1 MNLRQLLDVSAAH
14 DAEYGHNL
22 ASHLPMALVAL
33 KRLGA
38 DEARLTAFAERYAAR
53 LHPAPPAEPW
63 PAGDAWAGRLG
74 DPAAWPAYRALF
86 SEWFDHEGAPSV
98 LPQVLPRLM
107 QGVGAAAF
115 HGPIRAAYALAAGHS
130 HELSDALAYWACR
143 WFSVSPSGSASAPA
157 SPASARGATQRPRSV
172 GAAAALGALRLA
184 PLPGSLIAERMAL
197 AREQPAFVRCVE
209 AGEPAARTE
218 AQRAQ
223 GLRTLAELAATLYAA
238 SGNFTVLHLV
248 TSAHAVRTLLPWL
261 DDEDRPAAVAHYWAA
276 YAAGCA
282 ASGLD
287 LARAVPGA
295 AAAAAAQ
302 PLRSWPA
309 LVEAAVASDDDH
321 LIKIVDVCREEE
333 RHHGGTSWQ
342 AAASRAV
349 VQSAHEPRT

>member
-1 MNLRQLLDVSAAH
+1 MNLRQLLDASAAH

-33 KRLGA
+33 NRLGA
-38 DEARLTAFAERYAAR
+38 DEMRLTGFAERYSRR
-53 LHPAPPAEPW
+53 LHPAPPAAVW
-63 PAGDAWAGRLG
+63 PGGDAWPSRLG

-115 HGPIRAAYALAAGHS
+115 HGPIRVAYALAAGHS

-143 WFSVSPSGSASAPA
+143 WFSVTPAPSLAGVQ
-157 SPASARGATQRPRSV
+157 RATPV
-172 GAAAALGALRLA
+172 GAAAALGALRMA
-184 PLPGSLIAERMAL
+184 PMRGSLIAERMAL
-197 AREQPAFVRCVE
+197 ASQHPEFSRCV
-209 AGEPAARTE
+209 ATGRPAVRTE
-218 AQRAQ
+218 AQVAQ
-223 GLRTLAELAATLYAA
+223 SLRTLAELAATLYAA

-248 TSAHAVRTLLPWL
+248 TSAHAVRTLLRWL
-261 DDEDRPAAVAHYWAA
+261 DDADPPGALVHYWAA
-276 YAAGCA
+276 YVAGCA

-287 LARAVPGA
+287 LAAAVPTA
-295 AAAAAAQ
+295 AVPTATTTAAAQ
-302 PLRSWPA
+302 PLRAWPA

-321 LIKIVDVCREEE
+321 LIKIVDVCREEQ
-333 RHHGGTSWQ
+333 RHYGGTLWQ

-349 VQSAHEPRT
+349 MQ